1 MNQASIHAQP
11 PLEYIPPNFNP
22 WLYRG
27 VKNCLPL
34 WLQWQ
39 TTIKEIEGNNVE
51 QLAYLYQQF
60 QEEKIRFLM
69 AFRHPSINDPYCMG
83 HLVWTLL
90 PKVAKEKKIS
100 LENPLHSHFMYDRGI
115 PLWAGSTV
123 GWLYSNL
130 GGTSIQRGK
139 LDIPGLRSARE
150 LFVNSQFPISAAP
163 EGATNGHNEIISPL
177 EPGISQLGFWCAEDL
192 RKSNRKEAVFLV
204 PIGIQYFYVSPPW
217 QEIEKLLTQL
227 EKDAGISSNN
237 HSLETPKLYERL
249 YGLGQHFLVVMENFY
264 RQFYHQNLGNNS
276 EQTLQER
283 LQKLLN
289 TSLEVAETYFNLKP
303 KGTVID
309 RCRRLEQ
316 AGWDY
321 IYRDD
326 FKEINKLS
334 SVEKGL
340 GDRIAEEASLRMWHM
355 RLVESFV
362 AVTGYYVKDKP
373 SAERF
378 ADTVLL
384 LWDVVAKIKGE
395 NPFFRP
401 QLGKQKA
408 LITVGDPISVSDRF
422 DAYKKSRRQAVTTLT
437 QDLENSLDRLII
449 RS

>member
-1 MNQASIHAQP
+1 M
-11 PLEYIPPNFNP
+11 
-22 WLYRG
+22 
-27 VKNCLPL
+27 
-34 WLQWQ
+34 
-39 TTIKEIEGNNVE
+39 
-51 QLAYLYQQF
+51 
-60 QEEKIRFLM
+60 
-69 AFRHPSINDPYCMG
+69 
-83 HLVWTLL
+83 
-90 PKVAKEKKIS
+90 
-100 LENPLHSHFMYDRGI
+100 
-115 PLWAGSTV
+115 
-123 GWLYSNL
+123 
-130 GGTSIQRGK
+130 
-139 LDIPGLRSARE
+139 
-150 LFVNSQFPISAAP
+150 
-163 EGATNGHNEIISPL
+163 
-177 EPGISQLGFWCAEDL
+177 
-192 RKSNRKEAVFLV
+192 
-204 PIGIQYFYVSPPW
+204 
-217 QEIEKLLTQL
+217 
-227 EKDAGISSNN
+227 
-237 HSLETPKLYERL
+237 
-249 YGLGQHFLVVMENFY
+249 
-264 RQFYHQNLGNNS
+264 
-276 EQTLQER
+276 
-283 LQKLLN
+283 
-289 TSLEVAETYFNLKP
+289 
-303 KGTVID
+303 
-309 RCRRLEQ
+309 EQ

-362 AVTGYYVKDKP
+362 TVTGYYVKDKP

>member
-1 MNQASIHAQP
+1 MNQTSIHAQP
-11 PLEYIPPNFNP
+11 PLEHIPPNFNP

-27 VKNCLPL
+27 VKTCLPL
-34 WLQWQ
+34 WLQLQ
-39 TTIKEIEGNNVE
+39 TTIQEIEGNNIE
-51 QLAYLYQQF
+51 QLADFYQQF
-60 QEEKIRFLM
+60 QDNKIRFLM
-69 AFRHPSINDPYCMG
+69 AFRHPSVNDPYCMG
-83 HLVWTLL
+83 YLVWKLL

-100 LENPLHSHFMYDRGI
+100 LKKPLHSHFMYDRGI
-115 PLWAGSTV
+115 PLWAGSAV
-123 GWLYSNL
+123 GWLYSKL

-192 RKSNRKEAVFLV
+192 RKSNRKEAVFIV
-204 PIGIQYFYVSPPW
+204 PIGIQYFYISPPW
-217 QEIEKLLTQL
+217 QEIEQLLTQL
-227 EKDAGISSNN
+227 EKDAGISSKN
-237 HSLETPKLYERL
+237 HSLETAKLYERL
-249 YGLGQHFLVVMENFY
+249 YKLGEHFLGLMEKFY
-264 RQFYHQNLGNNS
+264 QQFYHQPLVDNS

-283 LQKLLN
+283 LKKLLN
-289 TSLEVAETYFNLKP
+289 TSLEVAESYFSIKP

-422 DAYKKSRRQAVTTLT
+422 DAYKNSRRQAVSSLT
-437 QDLENSLDRLII
+437 QDLENSLDGLII
-449 RS
+449 RC